1 MIYNILTLISNYLM
15 EGKIGKT
22 FKLTQKLGSGAF
34 GEIFL
39 GINVLTIMNKKIKNN
54 LEVAIKLETTSS
66 KLP

>member
-1 MIYNILTLISNYLM
+1 M

-54 LEVAIKLETTSS
+54 LEVAIKLESTSS